1 MLHGRT
7 SPREDFVMT
16 VVVERTRIA
25 LLPINAVLVAG
36 ATSLFIGALLSDIAY
51 FRSYAIQWNNFSS
64 WLLAGALLV
73 GALAFLW
80 SIVELFRTRWRIWPA
95 VAYTV
100 LLLATWILG
109 FIDALVHAKDAWAAM
124 PDGLVLSAIVVVLA
138 CLSLAFAWAGLRA
151 GVVP

>member
-1 MLHGRT
+1 MAL
-7 SPREDFVMT
+7 
-16 VVVERTRIA
+16 VVERMRVA

-36 ATSLFIGALLSDIAY
+36 ATSLFIGALLGDIAY

-73 GALAFLW
+73 AALAFLW

-95 VAYTV
+95 VAYAV

-109 FIDALVHAKDAWAAM
+109 FIDALVHANDAWATM
-124 PDGLVLSAIVVVLA
+124 PGGLVLSAIVVVLA
-138 CLSLAFAWAGLRA
+138 CLSLAFAWVGLRTA
-151 GVVP
+151 VVP